1 MLVVTE
7 TPFQFGRFGRVRLF
21 HSATPSPPVILLVSD
36 RNGWNPT
43 GTAVAH
49 NLASHGAIVVGV
61 DLQHYTHILR
71 TSREWC
77 SYPGGDFDALSKF
90 VQKKLTLQEY
100 ELPILIGYGA
110 GAALVY
116 SVLAQAP
123 PNLFR
128 GALSVGFCPALQI
141 HPPLC
146 QWHDLQWQETPQRH
160 VCTLRPA
167 VTLQAPWVVIDGAT
181 NGPCDAQVVQAFVEH
196 VQSAEVLH
204 LREGVLTLTRP
215 ETWLPEVQH
224 GLSRIWR
231 RTESVEAA
239 TTKTVMD
246 LPLIEMP
253 VEHQTESPFAVIF
266 SGDGGWASIDRDV
279 GITLTS
285 HGIAVV
291 GVNSLKYFW
300 TVRTPEGSAQD
311 LERILHYYFTTW
323 NKTKAI
329 LIGYS
334 LGADVLPFLV
344 NHLSPEMIARVD
356 LIALLAPAQTAQF
369 EFHLTDWVGAITS
382 KEGKPVRPEVEKLKG
397 KRLLCFY
404 GEEESDSLC
413 PHLDANL
420 AKVIRLKGGHH
431 FDGGYQQLAE
441 TILREA
447 NVTTQGRVED

>member
-1 MLVVTE
+1 M
-7 TPFQFGRFGRVRLF
+7 
-21 HSATPSPPVILLVSD
+21 
-36 RNGWNPT
+36 
-43 GTAVAH
+43 
-49 NLASHGAIVVGV
+49 
-61 DLQHYTHILR
+61 
-71 TSREWC
+71 
-77 SYPGGDFDALSKF
+77 
-90 VQKKLTLQEY
+90 
-100 ELPILIGYGA
+100 
-110 GAALVY
+110 
-116 SVLAQAP
+116 
-123 PNLFR
+123 
-128 GALSVGFCPALQI
+128 
-141 HPPLC
+141 
-146 QWHDLQWQETPQRH
+146 
-160 VCTLRPA
+160 
-167 VTLQAPWVVIDGAT
+167 IDGVT
-181 NGPCDAQVVQAFVEH
+181 NGPCDAQVGQAFVQH
-196 VQSAEVLH
+196 VQSAELLH
-204 LREGVLTLTRP
+204 LREGALNLTRP
-215 ETWLPEVQH
+215 ETWLPEIQR
-224 GLSRIWR
+224 GLIRIR
-231 RTESVEAA
+231 QRAEIIEAA

-253 VEHQTESPFAVIF
+253 VENQTESPFAVIF

-279 GITLTS
+279 GATLTS

-344 NHLSPEMIARVD
+344 NHLSPETLARID
-356 LIALLAPAQTAQF
+356 LVALLAPAQTAQF
-369 EFHLTDWVGAITS
+369 EFHLTDWVGAIS
-382 KEGKPVRPEVEKLKG
+382 GKEGKPVRPEVEKLKG

-441 TILREA
+441 TILRETHGA
-447 NVTTQGRVED
+447 LQ